1 MAEFLG
7 FVIRST
13 FPPRLRDIVRQ
24 GCGAAPCGGLNRD
37 PCSTLLTAAAM
48 VAILRPWTAWVRDG
62 EWSPRKAR
70 MPSEP
75 QSPRLA
81 VLIDADNA
89 SAKIVDGLFEE
100 IAKIGEASVRRIY
113 GDFSSTR
120 SKAWADVLSKHAII
134 PQQQFA
140 YTTGKNASDIT
151 LVIDAMDL
159 LHSGRFDGFC
169 LVSSDSDFT
178 RLAARIREQGVD
190 VFGFGEQKTPESFR
204 QACRRFVYTENLLPG
219 AAVDGQEAEPAAKPL
234 QPPSDA
240 TPIIRKII
248 AQMESEDGWVSLG
261 AVGTQLANLA
271 SDFDPRTFGF
281 RKLSDLVRKTNA
293 FE

>member
-1 MAEFLG
+1 
-7 FVIRST
+7 
-13 FPPRLRDIVRQ
+13 
-24 GCGAAPCGGLNRD
+24 
-37 PCSTLLTAAAM
+37 
-48 VAILRPWTAWVRDG
+48 
-62 EWSPRKAR
+62 
-70 MPSEP
+70 
-75 QSPRLA
+75 
-81 VLIDADNA
+81 
-89 SAKIVDGLFEE
+89 
-100 IAKIGEASVRRIY
+100 
-113 GDFSSTR
+113 GDFSNPR
-120 SKAWADVLSKHAII
+120 SKGWADTLSKHAII

-204 QACRRFVYTENLLPG
+204 QACRRFVYTENLLAG
-219 AAVDGQEAEPAAKPL
+219 AANSQDAGSASKPL
-234 QPPSDA
+234 QPPSAA
-240 TPIIRKII
+240 TPIIMRVI
-248 AQMESEDGWVSLG
+248 AQIETEDGWVPLG
-261 AVGTQLANLA
+261 QVGGQLANLA

-293 FE
+293 FEIDHPKGGSMRIRTKPAAGSPPKAKPVTKTAT

>member
-1 MAEFLG
+1 
-7 FVIRST
+7 V
-13 FPPRLRDIVRQ
+13 
-24 GCGAAPCGGLNRD
+24 
-37 PCSTLLTAAAM
+37 
-48 VAILRPWTAWVRDG
+48 
-62 EWSPRKAR
+62 
-70 MPSEP
+70 PSESR
-75 QSPRLA
+75 SPRLA

-89 SAKIVDGLFEE
+89 SAKIADGLFEE

-113 GDFSSTR
+113 GDFSNPR
-120 SKAWADVLSKHAII
+120 SKAWADTLSRHAII

-219 AAVDGQEAEPAAKPL
+219 AASSQDAASTSKSL
-234 QPPSDA
+234 QPPSAA
-240 TPIIRKII
+240 TPIIMKVIT
-248 AQMESEDGWVSLG
+248 QMESEDGWVLLG
-261 AVGTQLANLA
+261 AVGEQLANLA
-271 SDFDPRTFGF
+271 SDFDPRTYGF
-281 RKLSDLVRKTNA
+281 RKLSDLVRKTNS
-293 FE
+293 FEIDDPKGGTMRVRIKPAAGSPQNSRAAAKTT

>member
-1 MAEFLG
+1 
-7 FVIRST
+7 
-13 FPPRLRDIVRQ
+13 
-24 GCGAAPCGGLNRD
+24 
-37 PCSTLLTAAAM
+37 
-48 VAILRPWTAWVRDG
+48 
-62 EWSPRKAR
+62 
-70 MPSEP
+70 MPSELR
-75 QSPRLA
+75 SPRLA

-113 GDFSSTR
+113 GDFSNAR
-120 SKAWADVLSKHAII
+120 SKGWADTLSKHAII

-169 LVSSDSDFT
+169 LVPAASFSP

-204 QACRRFVYTENLLPG
+204 QACRKFVYTENLLAG
-219 AAVDGQEAEPAAKPL
+219 AAKNNDAASTAKSL
-234 QPPSDA
+234 QPPSAA
-240 TPIIRKII
+240 TPIIMRVLTQI
-248 AQMESEDGWVSLG
+248 ESEDGWVALDV
-261 AVGTQLANLA
+261 VGTQLANLV

-281 RKLSDLVRKTNA
+281 RKLSD
-293 FE
+293 

>member
-1 MAEFLG
+1 M
-7 FVIRST
+7 
-13 FPPRLRDIVRQ
+13 PP
-24 GCGAAPCGGLNRD
+24 
-37 PCSTLLTAAAM
+37 
-48 VAILRPWTAWVRDG
+48 
-62 EWSPRKAR
+62 EPR
-70 MPSEP
+70 
-75 QSPRLA
+75 SPRLA

-89 SAKIVDGLFEE
+89 SAKIADGLFEE

-120 SKAWADVLSKHAII
+120 MKAWSDTLARHAII

-178 RLAARIREQGVD
+178 RLASRIREQGID
-190 VFGFGEQKTPESFR
+190 VYGFGEQKTPESFR
-204 QACRRFVYTENLLPG
+204 QACRRFIYTENLLP
-219 AAVDGQEAEPAAKPL
+219 APPSDQSPAQTTKAL
-234 QPPSDA
+234 QPPDKA
-240 TPIIRKII
+240 TPVIRKVIE
-248 AQMESEDGWVSLG
+248 QMESEDGWVSLG
-261 AVGTQLANLA
+261 AVGTQLQNI
-271 SDFDPRTFGF
+271 SPDFDSRTFGF

-293 FE
+293 FEIDHPEGGSLRIRLRGDTPAAAPEPVQEPGPASPEKPRQRRSRRSAKKSNG

>member
-1 MAEFLG
+1 M
-7 FVIRST
+7 
-13 FPPRLRDIVRQ
+13 
-24 GCGAAPCGGLNRD
+24 
-37 PCSTLLTAAAM
+37 
-48 VAILRPWTAWVRDG
+48 
-62 EWSPRKAR
+62 
-70 MPSEP
+70 
-75 QSPRLA
+75 
-81 VLIDADNA
+81 
-89 SAKIVDGLFEE
+89 
-100 IAKIGEASVRRIY
+100 
-113 GDFSSTR
+113 
-120 SKAWADVLSKHAII
+120 LSKHAII

-204 QACRRFVYTENLLPG
+204 QACRRFVYTENLLPTAPANEPE
-219 AAVDGQEAEPAAKPL
+219 AAPSAKPL
-234 QPPSDA
+234 QQPSA
-240 TPIIRKII
+240 AVPIIRKVI
-248 AQMESEDGWVSLG
+248 AQMESEDGWVPLG

-293 FE
+293 FEIEHPEGGTLRIRTKPENSSRQRRKI

>member
-1 MAEFLG
+1 MA
-7 FVIRST
+7 
-13 FPPRLRDIVRQ
+13 
-24 GCGAAPCGGLNRD
+24 
-37 PCSTLLTAAAM
+37 
-48 VAILRPWTAWVRDG
+48 
-62 EWSPRKAR
+62 
-70 MPSEP
+70 SESR
-75 QSPRLA
+75 SPRLA

-89 SAKIVDGLFEE
+89 SAKIADGLFEE

-120 SKAWADVLSKHAII
+120 SKAWADILSKHAII

-178 RLAARIREQGVD
+178 RLAARIREEGID

-204 QACRRFVYTENLLPG
+204 QACRRFIYTENLL
-219 AAVDGQEAEPAAKPL
+219 AEVQVADSGKTAKPL
-234 QPPSDA
+234 QSLA
-240 TPIIRKII
+240 HAKRILNKVISE
-248 AQMESEDGWVSLG
+248 MESEDGWVTLG
-261 AVGTQLANLA
+261 HVGSQLANLA
-271 SDFDPRTFGF
+271 SDFDPRTYGF
-281 RKLSDLVRKTNA
+281 RKLSDLVRKIDTLELIQSEVGHLRIRLRPVVKA
-293 FE
+293 KSRKFTK

>member
-1 MAEFLG
+1 
-7 FVIRST
+7 
-13 FPPRLRDIVRQ
+13 
-24 GCGAAPCGGLNRD
+24 
-37 PCSTLLTAAAM
+37 
-48 VAILRPWTAWVRDG
+48 
-62 EWSPRKAR
+62 
-70 MPSEP
+70 MPSETR
-75 QSPRLA
+75 SPRLA

-89 SAKIVDGLFEE
+89 SARIADGLFEE

-113 GDFSSTR
+113 GDFSHAR
-120 SKAWADVLSKHAII
+120 SKAWADTLSKHAII

-219 AAVDGQEAEPAAKPL
+219 SAAAVQDAAPAPTPL
-234 QPPSDA
+234 QPLSAA
-240 TPIIRKII
+240 TAILKRVIEP
-248 AQMESEDGWVSLG
+248 MESEDGWVSLG
-261 AVGTQLANLA
+261 MVGKQLANLA
-271 SDFDPRTFGF
+271 SDFDPRTFGS
-281 RKLSDLVRKTNA
+281 RKLSDLVRKTDA
-293 FE
+293 FEIDHPEGGSFRIRMKPAPARRPRSRGGRSS

>member
-1 MAEFLG
+1 
-7 FVIRST
+7 
-13 FPPRLRDIVRQ
+13 
-24 GCGAAPCGGLNRD
+24 
-37 PCSTLLTAAAM
+37 
-48 VAILRPWTAWVRDG
+48 
-62 EWSPRKAR
+62 

-75 QSPRLA
+75 RSPRLA

-89 SAKIVDGLFEE
+89 SARIADGLFQE

-113 GDFSSTR
+113 GDFSSPR
-120 SKAWADVLSKHAII
+120 STAWAAVLSRHAII

-140 YTTGKNASDIT
+140 YITGKNASDIT

-219 AAVDGQEAEPAAKPL
+219 AAADGQDTGPSAKPL
-234 QPPSDA
+234 QPPSAA
-240 TPIIRKII
+240 TPIIQQII

-271 SDFDPRTFGF
+271 SDFDPRNFGF

-293 FE
+293 FEIEHPPGGTLRIRERPPAKSRRT

>member
-1 MAEFLG
+1 
-7 FVIRST
+7 
-13 FPPRLRDIVRQ
+13 
-24 GCGAAPCGGLNRD
+24 
-37 PCSTLLTAAAM
+37 
-48 VAILRPWTAWVRDG
+48 
-62 EWSPRKAR
+62 
-70 MPSEP
+70 MPSEAR
-75 QSPRLA
+75 SPRLA

-89 SAKIVDGLFEE
+89 SAKIADGLFEE

-113 GDFSSTR
+113 GDFSSAR
-120 SKAWADVLSKHAII
+120 SKSWADILAKHAII

-204 QACRRFVYTENLLPG
+204 QACRRFVYTENLLPSATADTG
-219 AAVDGQEAEPAAKPL
+219 DEASEIKSL
-234 QPPSDA
+234 QPPSAA
-240 TPIIRKII
+240 TPILKKVM
-248 AQMESEDGWVSLG
+248 AQMETEDGWVRLG
-261 AVGTQLANLA
+261 AVGTQLANMA
-271 SDFDPRTFGF
+271 SDFDPRTYGS
-281 RKLSDLVRKTNA
+281 RKLSDLVRNTKA
-293 FE
+293 FEIDHQDNGPLRIREKPKVARKRNRK